1 MCKFCE
7 QTPNYN
13 NHGEDYY
20 WDNEIEIADESGF
33 TTLYMGVLHNG
44 KYYIAASGDDR
55 AWYYPKYC
63 PECGRKL

>member
-1 MCKFCE
+1 MCKYCSQIPEYGSEEF
-7 QTPNYN
+7 YWN
-13 NHGEDYY
+13 NEL
-20 WDNEIEIADESGF
+20 EIADESGF
-33 TTLYMGVLHNG
+33 TTIYFGVLQNG